1 MPGIST
7 LKRMLALLILACFFL
22 PLCQCSGKSEAPTYT
37 ESGKLIETP
46 EVKDIVIIPAEI
58 VEFRHLDEI
67 PLLSA
72 FLWPLA
78 AVLLQSRIRRRW
90 GILALN
96 ALEIVLAVLSIAGFI
111 HILQFYPELRYG
123 GVLLLG
129 GYACWIIASCIQVYQ
144 HAKAGPLIGQPA
156 QEP

>member
-22 PLCQCSGKSEAPTYT
+22 PLCQCSGKSAVHACT
-37 ESGKLIETP
+37 ESGKLTHTP
-46 EVKDIVIIPAEI
+46 ATKPSVVIAAQM

-78 AVLLQSRIRRRW
+78 AVLVQSRIRRRW
-90 GILALN
+90 SIHALN
-96 ALEIVLAVLSIAGFI
+96 TLEIILAVLCIAGFI
-111 HILQFYPELRYG
+111 QILQFYPELRYG

-129 GYACWIIASCIQVYQ
+129 GYVCWIIASCIRLYHHVRCN
-144 HAKAGPLIGQPA
+144 KFG
-156 QEP
+156 